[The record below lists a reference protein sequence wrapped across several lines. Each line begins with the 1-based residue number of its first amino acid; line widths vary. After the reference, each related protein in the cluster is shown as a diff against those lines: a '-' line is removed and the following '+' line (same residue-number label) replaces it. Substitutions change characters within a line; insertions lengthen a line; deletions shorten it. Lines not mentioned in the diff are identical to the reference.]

1 MQDDAPVDQA
11 ALLTTADLAITV
23 AGRRL
28 VDALHLTVHA
38 GQFIAVLGPNGVGK
52 TLTLLTLA
60 GLREADRGDI
70 HLGGTRLRQL
80 SRPVI
85 ARRLGLMLQHQ
96 TDPFPTSVLE
106 TTLLGRH
113 ARNGIWGWETSAD
126 RRLAR
131 DTLERVDL
139 AGFEGRTAATL
150 SGGER
155 RRLALATLLMQDP
168 QLLLLDEPL
177 NHLDPQH
184 RFAVLAC
191 LTELCAGG
199 KAVIASLH
207 DPMLAAQYASHVL
220 LLHGDG
226 SWFFGPSTQLLNQA
240 HLEALYDTPFVE
252 IHHGTRQLLM
262 PVAPDNL
269 TPGRSAP

>member
-1 MQDDAPVDQA
+1 MHADTTLKMT
-11 ALLTTADLAITV
+11 ALLRTEDLAITI
-23 AGRRL
+23 ANRHL
-28 VDALHLTVHA
+28 VEALTLSVHP

-60 GLREADRGDI
+60 GLRNPDRGDI
-70 HLGGTRLRQL
+70 YLGDSRLSQL

-85 ARRLGLMLQHQ
+85 ARRLGLMLQNQ
-96 TDPFPTSVLE
+96 ADPFPTSVLE

-131 DTLERVDL
+131 DTLAQVDL
-139 AGFEGRTAATL
+139 SGLEERTAATL

-168 QLLLLDEPL
+168 DLLLLDEPL

-191 LTELCAGG
+191 LTELCTGG

-226 SWFFGPSTQLLNQA
+226 SWFFGASSELLNQA
-240 HLEALYDTPFVE
+240 HLEALYDTPFVAV
-252 IHHGTRQLLM
+252 HHGTRQLLM
-262 PVAPDNL
+262 PIAPDNL
-269 TPGRSAP
+269 TPGRNAP

>member
-1 MQDDAPVDQA
+1 MQADSNVSEAT
-11 ALLTTADLAITV
+11 LLSTTDLAITI

-28 VDALHLTVHA
+28 VTALNLTVHA

-60 GLREADRGDI
+60 GLREPDQGNI
-70 HLGGTRLRQL
+70 HLGDTRLCQL

-85 ARRLGLMLQHQ
+85 ARHLGLMLQHQ
-96 TDPFPTSVLE
+96 ADPFPTSVLE

-113 ARNGIWGWETSAD
+113 ARNGIWGWETPAD
-126 RRLAR
+126 RSLAR
-131 DTLERVDL
+131 DTLARVDL
-139 AGFEGRTAATL
+139 AGFEERTAATL

-168 QLLLLDEPL
+168 TLLLLDEPL

-191 LTELCAGG
+191 LRELCASG
-199 KAVIASLH
+199 KAVITSLH

-226 SWFFGPSTQLLNQA
+226 SWFFGPSSQLLDQA
-240 HLEALYDTPFVE
+240 HLEALYDTPFVAV
-252 IHHGTRQLLM
+252 HHGARQLLM

-269 TPGRSAP
+269 TPGRSDP